1 MQKYSFLIW
10 LWVVSIF
17 GVGWWGLVQS
27 AHAQT
32 GSRPVPTSQP
42 DSRQVEL
49 ANLKAD
55 VQMLDRRV
63 REMSIAMEELM
74 RRNSDLLAEVERQ
87 RTQNGQLADM
97 VRQAQLARAIS
108 DLDQKNSQA
117 QAELRRQIIREMTGQ
132 IEELG
137 KQTQTAMDALARSVS
152 SRPTPAAPR
161 VNFSEDF
168 PKEGVSYVVKSGDT
182 LSGIASRHN
191 STVRDIQNA
200 NQITNPASIQV
211 GQTLFIPQRQN

>member
-1 MQKYSFLIW
+1 MQKYSFLFW
-10 LWVVSIF
+10 LWSGSIF
-17 GVGWWGLVQS
+17 FLGWCVLAQSVQG
-27 AHAQT
+27 QT
-32 GSRPVPTSQP
+32 GTRPVSNQP

-55 VQMLDRRV
+55 VQMLDRKL
-63 REMSIAMEELM
+63 REMNIAMEELM
-74 RRNSDLLAEVERQ
+74 RRNRDLLTELERQ
-87 RTQNGQLADM
+87 RSQNGQLTDM

-108 DLDQKNSQA
+108 ELDQKNSQA
-117 QAELRRQIIREMTGQ
+117 QAELRRQIIREVTGQ

-137 KQTQTAMDALARSVS
+137 KQTQAAMDSLARSVS
-152 SRPTPAAPR
+152 SRPTPPAPR
-161 VNFSEDF
+161 ANFSDDF
-168 PKEGVSYVVKSGDT
+168 PREGVSYVVRGGDT
-182 LSGIASRHN
+182 LSAIASRHN